1 MSVNG
6 PVPPPRIR
14 PGWVWGIFIFYVV
27 TTAWGLLAR
36 LLIYLGVYPVPE
48 QQQAILCNQS
58 TASAL
63 FGLALM
69 ALNLAAAVW
78 LWLLRKRAFDL
89 FVAAFALSVASVI
102 WQLIG
107 GGGPLATILSQGT
120 LMVVITTFS
129 LVVGWTISLAICLYV
144 WNLRQKGVLE

>member
-1 MSVNG
+1 MCANG

-27 TTAWGLLAR
+27 TTTWGLLSR

-48 QQQAILCNQS
+48 QQQAIIRDQS
-58 TASAL
+58 TGSVL

-69 ALNLAAAVW
+69 ALNLTAAVW
-78 LWLLRKRAFDL
+78 LWLMRKRAFEL

-102 WQLIG
+102 WQLFD
-107 GGGPLATILSQGT
+107 GGPLASLLTQGT
-120 LMVVITTFS
+120 LMIVITTFS
-129 LVVGWTISLAICLYV
+129 LVVGWGISL
-144 WNLRQKGVLE
+144 